1 MTKTHRAPRFADLP
15 GEIPIFPLEGALLL
29 PGGQLPLNIFE
40 PRYLAMVDDA
50 LAGARLIGM
59 IQPRPEHL
67 TKEEQAKIDQP
78 GVDQPRVDQP
88 RDDQPRDDPFG
99 EGRGKGDAVP
109 PPVFDIGCA
118 GRITSMDET
127 DDGRYLITLTGV
139 CRFRVGAEIEGRAGY
154 RRVRPDWSGFAGD
167 FETAEMKCIDRA
179 RLSRVLHPYFDQHGI
194 SANWQA
200 IEDTGDE
207 RLITSLSMIC
217 PLEVPE
223 KQALLEVQT
232 MAERGAM
239 LISLLEMAVMSGDED
254 EIARH

>member
-1 MTKTHRAPRFADLP
+1 MTKTNRAPRFADLP
-15 GEIPIFPLEGALLL
+15 GEIPLFPLEGALLL

-50 LAGARLIGM
+50 LTGSRLIGM
-59 IQPRPEHL
+59 VQPRPEHL
-67 TKEEQAKIDQP
+67 TKEARAGEERAED
-78 GVDQPRVDQP
+78 GWGAVDS
-88 RDDQPRDDPFG
+88 
-99 EGRGKGDAVP
+99 GDGDSAP
-109 PPVFDIGCA
+109 STVFDIGCA
-118 GRITSMDET
+118 GRITSLDET

-154 RRVRPDWSGFAGD
+154 RRVRPVWTEFAGD
-167 FETAEMKCIDRA
+167 FETAEAMCIDRA
-179 RLSRVLHPYFDQHGI
+179 RLGKVLHPYFDQHGI

-217 PLEVPE
+217 PLEVSE
-223 KQALLEVQT
+223 KQALLEVGT